1 MTDPNRPAGSSRLL
15 WSSVDRLIDDAATA
29 RSDGVERLLAHK
41 LGPLGARAFENAG
54 RPVPASLRE
63 AQRSASVASLLAPQL
78 VRRIRETVDGELLL
92 VKGPEVA
99 ALYPP
104 AGRRFSDL
112 DVLAPDAAAVQAE
125 LLRSGFVEVA
135 EEQNR
140 LEDHHHLH
148 PIRFPAIWLDVEVH
162 SAPNWPLRAPRPP
175 VAEVLE
181 AAVPSA
187 LAIDGVSAPLRLHH
201 ALLLAAHAWRHEPLH
216 RLGDLLDVAV
226 LAEGIPAA
234 ELEQTARR
242 WGIGRI
248 WHTTWGVVEALFY
261 DGGATVPMRVWAA
274 HLATARERTV
284 LEEHLQRWL
293 HPYWELPLHR
303 AIVNSGRMVA
313 ADLRPADETWR
324 SKLARTFD
332 AIRHARTP
340 AARRDAAAAS
350 SSRSGGR
357 RTGPS

>member
-1 MTDPNRPAGSSRLL
+1 MTERIPPADPSQSL
-15 WSSVDRLIDDAATA
+15 WSSVDRLIDTA
-29 RSDGVERLLAHK
+29 VRARDGGVDGLLTHQ
-41 LGPLGARAFENAG
+41 LGPLGARAFEEAR
-54 RPVPASLRE
+54 RPVPVLLRE
-63 AQRSASVASLLAPQL
+63 AQRSASFASLLAPQL
-78 VRRIRETVDGELLL
+78 VRRIRDAVDGQLLV

-112 DVLAPDAAAVQAE
+112 DLLAPNAAAVQAE

-135 EEQNR
+135 EEHGR

-148 PIRFPAIWLDVEVH
+148 PIRFPQIWLDVELH
-162 SAPNWPLRAPRPP
+162 SAPNWPLRAPPP
-175 VAEVLE
+175 PLDEILE

-226 LAEGIPAA
+226 LAEGLPSA

-248 WHTTWGVVEALFY
+248 WQTTWGAVEAVFY
-261 DGGATVPMRVWAA
+261 DGSATLPMRIWAA

-303 AIVNSGRMVA
+303 ALVNSGRMVA

-324 SKLARTFD
+324 SKLGRIFD

-340 AARRDAAAAS
+340 AARRDAAS
-350 SSRSGGR
+350 GSRSQGDRR
-357 RTGPS
+357 RTRD